1 MQETGRVDNQG
12 SNCISIHDAGA
23 HFDVVNPVQ
32 AAAIADKLIN
42 VILFNYASSRCS
54 TISNYVHEDLRR
66 LTAKKAQVKR
76 KTDNCRRGLA
86 LQSQQT

>member
-1 MQETGRVDNQG
+1 MDNQG
-12 SNCISIHDAGA
+12 SNCISIHDPGA

-42 VILFNYASSRCS
+42 VIFFNYSSSRCS
-54 TISNYVHEDLRR
+54 TISNYVHENLRR
-66 LTAKKAQVKR
+66 LTAKKAQIKR
-76 KTDNCRRGLA
+76 RTDNCRRGLA